1 MTEEKAKRLIVAGTV
16 GAVLLAV
23 ILLAVM
29 IYQMIAISVYKKQ
42 IEVYES
48 NIAKYEQLIS
58 QGEQTKEVYALR
70 AWIEKEAR
78 RLGLVYKDG
87 SGN

>member
-29 IYQMIAISVYKKQ
+29 IYQMVAISVYKKR
-42 IEVYES
+42 IEVYEA

-58 QGEQTKEVYALR
+58 LGEQTKEVYALR
-70 AWIEKEAR
+70 TWIEKEAR
-78 RLGLVYKDG
+78 KLGLVYKDG
-87 SGN
+87 SNN